1 MVKLMKKTIIAVAT
15 LLVAAALLVGAGAA
29 AQGEIIINCNADG
42 ANVTVYDANWNPVA
56 NGVVS
61 GGHADIYVDTAK
73 GATYAT
79 VSASGY
85 EPQTIGVSVVAGNP
99 TTFTANLV
107 PVEQTIGGSFGFLQV
122 LTNVIGAD
130 VKLLDISGNEC
141 GSGVTDNT
149 GAVTIKIMLVG
160 TPVKSAVVSANG
172 YTTKQMEIGT
182 LPGAGETI
190 QMVVKLDSDVKPT
203 VPTPQPATPMPI
215 AGLLAGLG
223 AAAVVLLKRR
233 A

>member
-1 MVKLMKKTIIAVAT
+1 MVKLMKKTIIAVAV
-15 LLVAAALLVGAGAA
+15 LLVAAAFLVGAGAA

-42 ANVTVYDANWNPVA
+42 ANVTVYDAGWNSVA
-56 NGVVS
+56 AGVVS

-79 VSASGY
+79 ISANGY
-85 EPQTIGVSVVAGNP
+85 EPKTIGVSVVAGTP
-99 TTFTANLV
+99 STYTVNLTEV
-107 PVEQTIGGSFGFLQV
+107 PQTIGGSFGFIQV

-130 VKLLDISGNEC
+130 VKLLDISGNE
-141 GSGVTDNT
+141 SARGVTDNT
-149 GAVTIKIMLVG
+149 GAATIKIMLVG
-160 TPVKSAVVSANG
+160 TPVKSVVVSANG
-172 YTTKQMEIGT
+172 YTTKQLEIGT
-182 LPGAGETI
+182 LPAPGETL

-203 VPTPQPATPMPI
+203 VPTPQPTTPMPVI
-215 AGLLAGLG
+215 GILAGLG

>member
-1 MVKLMKKTIIAVAT
+1 MVKLMKKTIIAVAV
-15 LLVAAALLVGAGAA
+15 LLAAAALLVGAGAA

-42 ANVTVYDANWNPVA
+42 ANVTVYDANWNTVA
-56 NGVVS
+56 TGVVS

-79 VSASGY
+79 VSANGY
-85 EPQTIGVSVVAGNP
+85 EPKTIGVSVVAGNP
-99 TTFTANLV
+99 STYTVNLTEV
-107 PVEQTIGGSFGFLQV
+107 PQTIGGSFGFIQV

-130 VKLLDISGNEC
+130 VKLLDISGNES

-149 GAVTIKIMLVG
+149 GAATIKIMLVG

-172 YTTKQMEIGT
+172 YTTKQVEIGT
-182 LPGAGETI
+182 VPGPGETI

-203 VPTPQPATPMPI
+203 VPQPTTPMPVI
-215 AGLLAGLG
+215 GILAGLG

>member
-1 MVKLMKKTIIAVAT
+1 M
-15 LLVAAALLVGAGAA
+15 
-29 AQGEIIINCNADG
+29 
-42 ANVTVYDANWNPVA
+42 
-56 NGVVS
+56 
-61 GGHADIYVDTAK
+61 DTAK

-79 VSASGY
+79 VSANGY
-85 EPQTIGVSVVAGNP
+85 EPKTIGVSVVAGNP
-99 TTFTANLV
+99 STYTVNLTEV
-107 PVEQTIGGSFGFLQV
+107 PQTIRGSFGFIQV

-141 GSGVTDNT
+141 GSGVTDAT
-149 GAVTIKIMLVG
+149 GAATIKIMLVG

-172 YTTKQMEIGT
+172 YTTKQVEIGT
-182 LPGAGETI
+182 VPGPGETI

-203 VPTPQPATPMPI
+203 VPQPTIQMPVI
-215 AGLLAGLG
+215 GILAGLG

>member
-1 MVKLMKKTIIAVAT
+1 MKKSIAVIT
-15 LLVAAALLVGAGAA
+15 VLLIAAALFVGAGAA

-42 ANVTVYDANWNPVA
+42 ANVTVYDANWTPVA
-56 NGVVS
+56 TGVVS

-73 GATYAT
+73 AATYAT
-79 VSASGY
+79 VSANGY
-85 EPQTIGVSVVAGNP
+85 EPKTIGVSVVAGNP
-99 TTFTANLV
+99 TTFTVNLT

-122 LTNVIGAD
+122 LTNVIGAN

-141 GSGVTDNT
+141 GSGVTDAT
-149 GAVTIKIMLVG
+149 GAATIKLMLVG
-160 TPVKSAVVSANG
+160 TPVKSAIVSANG

-182 LPGAGETI
+182 IPGAGETLT
-190 QMVVKLDSDVKPT
+190 MVVKLDSDVKPT
-203 VPTPQPATPMPI
+203 VPTQQPATPMPI
-215 AGLLAGLG
+215 VGLLAGLG